1 MSRHDAIIF
10 RVDLGAEE
18 AKSSAPVRARAERA
32 LDRARGEKSVW
43 SRLQTVRRFRQIKR
57 TLSSVR
63 SARAAFG
70 RARAGLA
77 AEAEGLAA
85 RAGSR
90 VVGTP
95 VGAIAAALIVA
106 GVAALRLAS
115 GKPLEGTGE
124 AVNRMLLG
132 DMDDEAR
139 ARMHVGE
146 RFGSDADLSRIA
158 AQTGGLANPQIN
170 ALASDLVKL
179 EKQKEL
185 GASLFREQFA
195 SNNMVD
201 MLILRARDAAIE
213 GWHTAG
219 GEDKLATF
227 EQRYQNLYG
236 GAKGR

>member
-1 MSRHDAIIF
+1 MSRHDAIVF
-10 RVDLGAEE
+10 RVDLGAEQP
-18 AKSSAPVRARAERA
+18 KSAAPVRNRSARAV
-32 LDRARGEKSVW
+32 DRVHHEKSLW
-43 SRLQTVRRFRQIKR
+43 SRLKTVRRFRQIKR
-57 TLSSVR
+57 TVSSIN

-77 AEAEGLAA
+77 AEAEGVVA

-95 VGAIAAALIVA
+95 VGAAVAALIVA

-115 GKPLEGTGE
+115 GQPLEGTGE

-146 RFGSDADLSRIA
+146 RFGSDAELSRVA
-158 AQTGGLANPQIN
+158 AQTGGLANSQIN
-170 ALASDLVKL
+170 TLAGDLVKF
-179 EKQKEL
+179 EKRKEE
-185 GASLFREQFA
+185 GASMFREKFA

-201 MLILRARDAAIE
+201 MLILRARDALVA
-213 GWHTAG
+213 GWNTAAG
-219 GEDKLATF
+219 GDKLNALHQNY
-227 EQRYQNLYG
+227 QRRVG
-236 GAKGR
+236 AAKGR